1 MSFDSSSS
9 SMLTPTEM
17 RTSSESP
24 KKAEKLGERKK
35 LTEFD
40 EEESEAWRN
49 IFQQRFDKRVGKNR
63 NQATFLNFDVFGE
76 ASLVQNFLQESIAK
90 KGQVSGELEEKQGED
105 AAAASLAREVQ
116 QQIQN
121 HYFLFILIKEIYF

>member
-1 MSFDSSSS
+1 MASFARMSFDSSSS

-35 LTEFD
+35 LTEID

-49 IFQQRFDKRVGKNR
+49 IFQQRFDKRVGNNR
-63 NQATFLNFDVFGE
+63 NQATFLNVDIFGE
-76 ASLVQNFLQESIAK
+76 ASLV
-90 KGQVSGELEEKQGED
+90 
-105 AAAASLAREVQ
+105 
-116 QQIQN
+116 
-121 HYFLFILIKEIYF
+121 

>member
-1 MSFDSSSS
+1 MASFARISFDSSSS

-24 KKAEKLGERKK
+24 KKAEKLEERKK

-49 IFQQRFDKRVGKNR
+49 IFQQRFDKRAGNNH

-76 ASLVQNFLQESIAK
+76 ASLV
-90 KGQVSGELEEKQGED
+90 
-105 AAAASLAREVQ
+105 
-116 QQIQN
+116 
-121 HYFLFILIKEIYF
+121 

>member
-63 NQATFLNFDVFGE
+63 NQAIFLNFDVFGE
-76 ASLVQNFLQESIAK
+76 VSLV
-90 KGQVSGELEEKQGED
+90 
-105 AAAASLAREVQ
+105 
-116 QQIQN
+116 
-121 HYFLFILIKEIYF
+121 

>member
-1 MSFDSSSS
+1 MASFARMSFDSSSS

-49 IFQQRFDKRVGKNR
+49 IFQQRFDKRAGNNG

-76 ASLVQNFLQESIAK
+76 ASLV
-90 KGQVSGELEEKQGED
+90 
-105 AAAASLAREVQ
+105 
-116 QQIQN
+116 
-121 HYFLFILIKEIYF
+121 